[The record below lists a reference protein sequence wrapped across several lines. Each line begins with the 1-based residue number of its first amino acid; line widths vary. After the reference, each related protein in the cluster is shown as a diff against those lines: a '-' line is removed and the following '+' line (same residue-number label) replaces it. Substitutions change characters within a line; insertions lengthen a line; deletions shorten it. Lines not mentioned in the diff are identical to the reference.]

1 MFSFKLLVFIWRGEG
16 FILKLDVQGKWVE
29 IFWTKMDKG
38 WGGAGGLENWTVFM
52 DVIYVS
58 PLTRINS
65 F

>member
-1 MFSFKLLVFIWRGEG
+1 MFSFKLWFSFGEVRGS
-16 FILKLDVQGKWVE
+16 FE
-29 IFWTKMDKG
+29 IGRPRSRGWKYFGSRWTR
-38 WGGAGGLENWTVFM
+38 GGAHENWTIFM